1 MTILELLDSYPKAA
15 IVIKQWFLDRMLES
29 LNTDSLP
36 EEFKEYVRQQGI
48 DNDKIA
54 NMIEGN
60 PRTLF
65 TPFDFQKVYVKIDI
79 KMQSEKD
86 ATFGWAI
93 NNNPVSQWYSDRISA
108 EKDAI
113 KEAFKI
119 LNNKL

>member
-1 MTILELLDSYPKAA
+1 MNILELLDNHPKAA
-15 IVIKQWFLDRMLES
+15 IVIKQWFLARMLES

-48 DNDKIA
+48 DNNKIA
-54 NMIEGN
+54 DMVESN

-65 TPFDFQKVYVKIDI
+65 TPFDLQKVYVKIDI
-79 KMQSEKD
+79 KIQSEKD
-86 ATFGWAI
+86 ATFGWSI
-93 NNNPVSQWYSDRISA
+93 NNDPISQWYSDRISA

>member
-1 MTILELLDSYPKAA
+1 MSILELLDNYPKAA
-15 IVIKQWFLDRMLES
+15 IVIKQWFLARMLES

-48 DNDKIA
+48 DNNKIA
-54 NMIEGN
+54 DMVESN

-65 TPFDFQKVYVKIDI
+65 TPFDLQKVYVKIDI
-79 KMQSEKD
+79 KIQSEKD
-86 ATFGWAI
+86 ATFGWSI
-93 NNNPVSQWYSDRISA
+93 NNDPISQWYSDRISA